1 MTTQPLKGII
11 KEEPKNGLLDLLI
24 FTLQMILLLTMIVPW
39 IYIGQK
45 LDFFFQLRL
54 CGTKSFFKL
63 GSVAGPLI
71 QANGRLSFKD
81 DLRSGGL
88 LYCVSQ

>member
-39 IYIGQK
+39 NCIGQK
-45 LDFFFQLRL
+45 LDLFFNSDCVESKIVLEKAVNFFF
-54 CGTKSFFKL
+54 
-63 GSVAGPLI
+63 
-71 QANGRLSFKD
+71 
-81 DLRSGGL
+81 
-88 LYCVSQ
+88 

>member
-11 KEEPKNGLLDLLI
+11 QEEPKNGLLGLLI

-45 LDFFFQLRL
+45 LDF
-54 CGTKSFFKL
+54 S
-63 GSVAGPLI
+63 
-71 QANGRLSFKD
+71 
-81 DLRSGGL
+81 
-88 LYCVSQ
+88 